1 MKGRTRRAFLTADH
15 CGPERSGWHENM
27 HKKRAPGRMNGPT
40 CGTSAFGAIHA
51 TGESSRAAVGE
62 MEFRFYVQAFSVRC
76 ASLWQ
81 RSPDRRTEP
90 ATKDSLD
97 SGVSFYG
104 AALPAVP
111 LIAHHGTGNSHQA
124 CAR

>member
-76 ASLWQ
+76 AHHCGNEARIAG
-81 RSPDRRTEP
+81 RSRLQKTHS
-90 ATKDSLD
+90 T
-97 SGVSFYG
+97 
-104 AALPAVP
+104 AVYRF
-111 LIAHHGTGNSHQA
+111 TGRL
-124 CAR
+124 CPPFR